1 MSFQHLTIE
10 NMQLFVTVADSG
22 SISAAAEQFFID
34 PSSVSRKISLMEEG
48 LSNQLFNRST
58 RGVSLT
64 DSGSNFY
71 KFCQETLENLS
82 VLFDE
87 LSVKSELSQ
96 LRIGT
101 YDSVSV
107 GLYNNFFSKNFSKLG
122 TVTISNQINE
132 LIKNFNNN
140 QLNTLI
146 IDHEFSKLLTDTFY
160 EKPLIE
166 EAFYLVSNHKF
177 TDRFVSKDWSQLELF
192 LHPKNC
198 PIHQKLLTVCSK
210 EKLPKIHEIEH
221 TVSALAFLNS
231 KNQATLLP
239 ESSLKKVA
247 SENFYFY
254 KLPEKF
260 NRKLSLVSRNLQI
273 QDLFFKSK

>member
-34 PSSVSRKISLMEEG
+34 PSSVSRKITLMEEE
-48 LSNQLFNRST
+48 LSNQLFTRST

-64 DSGSNFY
+64 DSGNNFY
-71 KFCQETLENLS
+71 KFCQETLANLS

-96 LRIGT
+96 VKIGT
-101 YDSVSV
+101 YDSVSI

-122 TVTISNQINE
+122 VVKISNQINE

-146 IDHEFSKLLTDTFY
+146 IDHEFSKLLTGVFH
-160 EKPLIE
+160 EKPLVE
-166 EAFYLVSNHKF
+166 EAFYLVSTQKL
-177 TDRFVSKDWSQLELF
+177 TDSFVRENWSQFELF

-198 PIHQKLLTVCSK
+198 PIHQKLLTICPTK
-210 EKLPKIHEIEH
+210 NLPKIHEIEY
-221 TVSALAFLNS
+221 TMSALAFLNS
-231 KNQATLLP
+231 ENQASLLP
-239 ESSLKKVA
+239 ESSLKKI
-247 SENFYFY
+247 SSDNLYFH
-254 KLPEKF
+254 KLPKKF
-260 NRKLSLVSRNLQI
+260 NRKLSLVSRNLQV